1 MQIPEYRKDKTLNVN
16 IQPIMTDVNVIINE
30 HIKQAVT
37 KFNIEYLT
45 RELEEYKSKINIIE
59 KELIRLRNGDDV
71 CVNCEEDND
80 QQENIQL
87 EINESKS
94 VIIPVVPSSNNNV
107 LILNK
112 PEEETNNTKSSEKE
126 STSNKNEIAINFDD
140 YSATSTISKE
150 PQENG
155 KNSEDTDTDIVF
167 EEEGVFEI
175 ELNGLTYFTNDENNG
190 EIYSMDEDGDPGPN
204 VGNFINGKPIFNN

>member
-16 IQPIMTDVNVIINE
+16 IQPIVTDVNVIINE

-71 CVNCEEDND
+71 SVNCEEDND

-94 VIIPVVPSSNNNV
+94 VITPVVPTSNNNV

-112 PEEETNNTKSSEKE
+112 PEEEINNTKSS
-126 STSNKNEIAINFDD
+126 EIAINFDD
-140 YSATSTISKE
+140 YAATSTISKE
-150 PQENG
+150 PQED
-155 KNSEDTDTDIVF
+155 EPTDEDTDIVF

-175 ELNGLTYFTNDENNG
+175 ELNGLTFFTNDENNG
-190 EIYSMDEDGDPGPN
+190 EIYSVDEDGDPGPN
-204 VGNFINGKPIFNN
+204 VGTFKNGKPIFSN

>member
-16 IQPIMTDVNVIINE
+16 IQPIVTDVNVIINE

-71 CVNCEEDND
+71 SVNCEEDND

-87 EINESKS
+87 EINES
-94 VIIPVVPSSNNNV
+94 VITPVVPTSNNNV

-112 PEEETNNTKSSEKE
+112 PEEETNNTKSSE
-126 STSNKNEIAINFDD
+126 IAINFDD
-140 YSATSTISKE
+140 YAATSTISKE
-150 PQENG
+150 PQED
-155 KNSEDTDTDIVF
+155 EPTDEDTDIVF

-175 ELNGLTYFTNDENNG
+175 ELNGLTFFTNDENNG
-190 EIYSMDEDGDPGPN
+190 EIYSVDDDGDPGPN
-204 VGNFINGKPIFNN
+204 VGTFKNGKPIFTN

>member
-16 IQPIMTDVNVIINE
+16 IQPIVTDVNVIINE

-71 CVNCEEDND
+71 SVNCEEDND

-94 VIIPVVPSSNNNV
+94 VITPVVPTSNNNV

-112 PEEETNNTKSSEKE
+112 PEEETNNTKSSE
-126 STSNKNEIAINFDD
+126 IAINFND
-140 YSATSTISKE
+140 YAATSTISKE
-150 PQENG
+150 PQED
-155 KNSEDTDTDIVF
+155 EPTDEDTDIVF

-175 ELNGLTYFTNDENNG
+175 ELNGLTFFTNDENNG
-190 EIYSMDEDGDPGPN
+190 EIYSVDDDGDPGPN
-204 VGNFINGKPIFNN
+204 VGTFKNGKPIFTN

>member
-45 RELEEYKSKINIIE
+45 RELEEYKLKINIIE

-71 CVNCEEDND
+71 SVNCEEDSD

-94 VIIPVVPSSNNNV
+94 VITPVVPTSNNNV

-112 PEEETNNTKSSEKE
+112 PEEETNNTKSSE
-126 STSNKNEIAINFDD
+126 IAINFDD
-140 YSATSTISKE
+140 YAATSTISKE
-150 PQENG
+150 PQEDESNE
-155 KNSEDTDTDIVF
+155 NDQDADIVF

-190 EIYSMDEDGDPGPN
+190 EIYSVDEDGDPGPN
-204 VGNFINGKPIFNN
+204 VGTFKNGKPIFDN

>member
-37 KFNIEYLT
+37 TFNIEYLT
-45 RELEEYKSKINIIE
+45 RELEEYKSKIDIIE
-59 KELIRLRNGDDV
+59 KELLRLRNGNDV
-71 CVNCEEDND
+71 CVSCEEDNE

-87 EINESKS
+87 EIKESES
-94 VIIPVVPSSNNNV
+94 VITPVEPTSNNNV
-107 LILNK
+107 LILNN
-112 PEEETNNTKSSEKE
+112 PEEETKSSKKE
-126 STSNKNEIAINFDD
+126 TTFNKDEIAINFDD
-140 YSATSTISKE
+140 YVATSTISKE
-150 PQENG
+150 PQEDGPND
-155 KNSEDTDTDIVF
+155 EDTDTDIVF

-190 EIYSMDEDGDPGPN
+190 EIYSVDEDGDPGPN
-204 VGNFINGKPIFNN
+204 VGTFKNGKPIFSN